1 LSTWTADP
9 IIAQRRAGTYDDPY
23 VSISENKKIV
33 NNHVL
38 LTEKPNLAQKV
49 SVIGEAIT
57 WYELLEGTPTITQ
70 YVVDYYNGIVT
81 FHPDNEGLTL
91 AFVYT
96 GEGVDYF
103 PASRIWTDSEGGVV
117 TETIQDIIDTQLH
130 HFYFSTSI
138 PTVSDGEDGDIW
150 FVYQE

>member
-1 LSTWTADP
+1 MSTWTADP

-49 SVIGEAIT
+49 TVTGESIT
-57 WYELLEGTPTITQ
+57 WYELLEGTPTINQ

-81 FHPDNEGLTL
+81 FHPDAEGYTL
-91 AFVYT
+91 SFDYI
-96 GEGVDYF
+96 GEGAVFF
-103 PASRIWTDSEGGVV
+103 PASRIWTDSSGGIV
-117 TETIQDIIDTQLH
+117 TQTIQDIIDTQAH
-130 HFYFSTSI
+130 HIYFSPSL
-138 PTVSDGEDGDIW
+138 PTIGDGKDGDVW